1 MEFLLVAVLLLLDL
15 AVQTLEFEVHE
26 AFSFLL
32 ELGLEIHA
40 LGRVTVRIRK
50 VGRSWDPA
58 PWTHDGYQPNT
69 DGKTFRLRNRGLIQT
84 GLGTTQDLTCAD
96 IRYLVDVRLR

>member
-26 AFSFLL
+26 AFGFLL

-40 LGRVTVRIRK
+40 LG
-50 VGRSWDPA
+50 
-58 PWTHDGYQPNT
+58 
-69 DGKTFRLRNRGLIQT
+69 
-84 GLGTTQDLTCAD
+84 
-96 IRYLVDVRLR
+96 